1 MKKTFLSRKQLHYA
15 AINLFFTA
23 GLFFAS
29 CGGPSTEPASSP
41 EAEGDTTPTP
51 AIAAAI
57 SENMYKPFT
66 WLSDSDWVH
75 PSGAKLDR
83 SLGVHVDIP
92 SSDIAA
98 HNFVRGTGDT
108 LYLELITTE
117 AVSTYSAANSKVVGP
132 GTSSLLLTANDL
144 LSKDAEKL
152 LNKKGDLPVLVF
164 LIDNESTDPA
174 AVRIGRKLKG
184 KGWVTRNF

>member
-1 MKKTFLSRKQLHYA
+1 MKKTFLSRKQLRFG

-23 GLFFAS
+23 GLLFAS
-29 CGGPSTEPASSP
+29 CGGPSTEPAASA
-41 EAEGDTTPTP
+41 EAEAEATATP
-51 AIAAAI
+51 AIAAAK
-57 SENMYKPFT
+57 SENLYKPFT
-66 WLSDSDWVH
+66 WLSDSDRVH

-98 HNFVRGTGDT
+98 QNFVRGTGDT
-108 LYLELITTE
+108 LYLELITAD
-117 AVSTYSAANSKVVGP
+117 AVSTYRAANSKVVGP

-144 LSKDAEKL
+144 LSKDAEML
-152 LNKKGDLPVLVF
+152 LNKTGDLPVLVF
-164 LIDNESTDPA
+164 LIETDSTDPA
-174 AVRIGRKLKG
+174 FARIGRKLKG